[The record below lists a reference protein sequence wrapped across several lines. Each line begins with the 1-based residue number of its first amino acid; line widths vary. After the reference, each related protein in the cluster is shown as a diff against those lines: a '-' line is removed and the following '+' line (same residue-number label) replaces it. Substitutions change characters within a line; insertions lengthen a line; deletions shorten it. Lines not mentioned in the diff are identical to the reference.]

1 MSHRLPKISAHPID
15 VTTINVEI
23 PLTERIERN
32 IPVNYEN
39 DPAIS
44 DAQKAQC
51 NLAREG
57 YMFTKTI
64 EGSERGGKDTS
75 DLWAIPCPSFGG
87 SVPQGRLHC
96 GRSRCLGRA
105 LVHRRLDGAHDADL
119 NIRTNSLSTC
129 DAGIS
134 MGEITLRC
142 GSLS

>member
-23 PLTERIERN
+23 LLTERIERN

-64 EGSERGGKDTS
+64 EEAKGAERILLIG
-75 DLWAIPCPSFGG
+75 
-87 SVPQGRLHC
+87 
-96 GRSRCLGRA
+96 GRSHVRA
-105 LVHRRLDGAHDADL
+105 LADWFRKAGYIVDEADVWDEPWYIEDWMAHMMR
-119 NIRTNSLSTC
+119 I
-129 DAGIS
+129 
-134 MGEITLRC
+134 
-142 GSLS
+142 